1 MTKKFE
7 QILSESGFD
16 KEAKA
21 QIQEAWDSKLAEAK
35 EVQASELREEFAQRF
50 EHDKS
55 VLVESIDSFLSN
67 KIKEEMKEFAADR
80 EKLIAERIQYKNN
93 VKKHAE
99 MLNKFVTETVAK
111 EVKELHGDKV
121 AMKENVTKLENFV
134 LQQLAEEIK
143 DFHSDKKELVEQ
155 RVKLVREGKAQL
167 QEAKK
172 AFIERASKLVETTIN
187 NTLRSEITQ
196 LKEDI
201 TAARENEFGRKLFE
215 TFRKEFLSS
224 HLNEGTEVSKFKKQL
239 DEQKALNESLKSKL
253 AEGRK
258 LLESAQIQAKA
269 SKDLANRKE
278 IMSEMLRPLNASQRT
293 IMKDL
298 LESTQTSKLEATFNK
313 YLPTVLNETAETKAQ
328 ASKET
333 LTEGQRTVKTGDKV
347 EKGTAHDNSDVVE
360 LDQIR
365 KLAGLN

>member
-16 KEAKA
+16 SEAKS

-35 EVQASELREEFAQRF
+35 EVQAAELREEFAQRF

-67 KIKEEMKEFAADR
+67 KIKEEMNEFAADR
-80 EKLIAERIQYKNN
+80 EKLIAERVQYKANM
-93 VKKHAE
+93 KKHAE
-99 MLNKFVTETVAK
+99 MLNTFVAETVAK

-155 RVKLVREGKAQL
+155 RVKLVRDGKAQL

-172 AFIERASKLVETTIN
+172 AFIERAATLVESTIN
-187 NTLRSEITQ
+187 KTLRSEMTQ

-215 TFRKEFLSS
+215 TFRTEFLSS
-224 HLNEGTEVSKFKKQL
+224 HLNEGTEVAKIKKQL
-239 DEQKALNESLKSKL
+239 DEQKAVNESLVAKVTKGKKL
-253 AEGRK
+253 I
-258 LLESAQIQAKA
+258 ESAQIQAKA
-269 SKDLANRKE
+269 SRDLADRKE
-278 IMSEMLRPLNASQRT
+278 MMAEMLRPLNASQRT
-293 IMKDL
+293 IMSDL
-298 LESTQTSKLEATFNK
+298 LESTQTAKLKSTFEK
-313 YLPTVLNETAETKAQ
+313 YLPTVLNETTETKKEAQ
-328 ASKET
+328 KAT
-333 LTEGQRTVKTGDKV
+333 LTEGQRSLKTGDKV
-347 EKGTAHDNSDVVE
+347 EKGIAQDDRDVIE

-365 KLAGLN
+365 KLAGI